1 MNVGGKGR
9 GRWAPTV
16 LLGCV
21 VSLGAVA
28 LLSSAPAALAV
39 GAGTSSITG
48 TVTQASSPNVGI
60 EGVGVRV
67 YTEGG
72 EVAGSANTVA
82 SGEYTVEDLAPGS
95 YTVEFDPSGLSY
107 VSQYYKDSPSFSAAT
122 SVTIST
128 EGETRAGIDAKLSE
142 GGQISGTVTEYTTSE
157 DMPPL
162 ANIEVTAYEAAGSE
176 APVGFATTGAE
187 GAYDIL
193 GLASGSY
200 KVMFSPT
207 FGSALNYVTQYY
219 EDRSSSATA
228 KTVPVTQGATTSAI
242 NAQMRVGGIVEGT
255 VTDAATH
262 QPLADVLVS
271 ASDPG
276 GSEVLGGFVETNA
289 SGEYTIRGLA
299 SGSYN
304 LEFEYSSETA
314 GAPEYITQTHD
325 GVTVTQEHTTPAINA
340 ALVPRPPARTAGSVV
355 SNSPVATITQTAAP
369 ASPAPAPV
377 LTLSST
383 KLVVSGGSARV
394 RIACANATCKGTI
407 ELTAQ
412 VVVKHRK
419 GKKTTSKKTT
429 VVLAKGSYSL
439 AAGQKA
445 TIVLELTAAG
455 KSTLAQAKSHKLP
468 ATASVTVTGGKTA
481 NGSVLLS
488 ESAPAKHKGRHK

>member
-9 GRWAPTV
+9 GRWALAV
-16 LLGCV
+16 LAGC
-21 VSLGAVA
+21 VA
-28 LLSSAPAALAV
+28 LLVSAPVALATAG
-39 GAGTSSITG
+39 GAKIAGK
-48 TVTQASSPNVGI
+48 VTQASSPATGI
-60 EGVGVRV
+60 ESVGVRV
-67 YTEGG
+67 YTESG

-95 YTVEFDPSGLSY
+95 YTVEFYPAGLNY
-107 VSQYYKDSPSFSAAT
+107 VSQYYKESPSFSAAT

-128 EGETRAGIDAKLSE
+128 EGETQAGIDAELSE
-142 GGQISGTVTEYTTSE
+142 GGQIAGTVSE
-157 DMPPL
+157 DIVPL

-176 APVGFATTGAE
+176 SPVGFATTSTG
-187 GAYDIL
+187 GAYDIA
-193 GLASGSY
+193 GLATGSY
-200 KVMFSPT
+200 KVMFSPG
-207 FGSALNYVTQYY
+207 FESGLNYVTQYY
-219 EDRSSSATA
+219 EGKSSRASA
-228 KTVPVTQGATTSAI
+228 KPVSVTQGATTPGI
-242 NAQMRVGGIVEGT
+242 NAEMRVGGMIEGT

-299 SGSYN
+299 SGSYD

-314 GAPEYITQTHD
+314 GAPEYITQTYD
-325 GVTVTQEHTTPAINA
+325 GVTVTQEHTTPGINA

-355 SNSPVATITQTAAP
+355 SNSPLATITQTAAP

-394 RIACANATCKGTI
+394 PIACANAACKGTI

-439 AAGQKA
+439 AAGKTA

-455 KSTLAQAKSHKLP
+455 KSTLAQAKSHKLS

-488 ESAPAKHKGRHK
+488 ESAPPKHKGRHK